1 MAASDWFY
9 SRSPFERLLKTVVC
23 KKQTTNKVKELCCFL
38 WHQDFGLL
46 SCNEIITETVEPL
59 KYIIKNQ
66 NTKLALQ
73 YEKIV
78 NRSINQLLKIIFVEI

>member
-23 KKQTTNKVKELCCFL
+23 KKQTTNKVKELGCFL